1 MTLATRKP
9 LKAISG
15 RPRKC
20 AVRTC
25 RAMFVPTQSFQSWC
39 SPECGVQIARDKQQK
54 ERTALA
60 KIERKAIKAR
70 KEQLKG
76 RAEYMKEAQ
85 QAFNAWVRE
94 RDADQPCISCGRHH
108 QGQWHAGH
116 YRTTK
121 AAPELRFEPLNVWKQ
136 CAPCNNHKS
145 GDIVNY
151 RINLVEKIGAEK
163 VAWLEGPHEPKKYS
177 IADLKAITAMYR
189 ALLRDLKK
197 QQAGLMPE
205 QGAAAGYQGN
215 NRKGAGG
222 AHFTVD

>member
-9 LKAISG
+9 LKALSG
-15 RPRKC
+15 KSKKC
-20 AVRTC
+20 AVRAC
-25 RAMFVPTQSFQSWC
+25 RKPFVPAQPFQSWC
-39 SPECGVQIARDKQQK
+39 SPECGVTIARDKQQK

-108 QGQWHAGH
+108 QGQYHAGH

-121 AAPELRFEPLNVWKQ
+121 ACPELRFHPDNCNKQ
-136 CAPCNNHKS
+136 CAPCNNHMS
-145 GDIVNY
+145 GNIVEY
-151 RINLVEKIGAEK
+151 RIALVRKIGADA
-163 VAWLEGPHEPKKYS
+163 VAWLEAPHAPKRYSIDDLKQIKEKYS
-177 IADLKAITAMYR
+177 
-189 ALLRDLKK
+189 ALARELKK
-197 QQAGLMPE
+197 ARE
-205 QGAAAGYQGN
+205 QHG
-215 NRKGAGG
+215 
-222 AHFTVD
+222 